1 MEGARLPNEAKREEG
16 SGETQQRE
24 ERNKEHRFL
33 ETPPLGQ
40 WSEQAGGGN
49 PSRAGARSID
59 RLIDCSLASQA
70 TAIAAREGGREAAQ
84 AGDRRGESD

>member
-1 MEGARLPNEAKREEG
+1 MAVWKGPGCLTKRRERKEG

-40 WSEQAGGGN
+40 WSEPAGGGN

-59 RLIDCSLASQA
+59 RSVD
-70 TAIAAREGGREAAQ
+70 
-84 AGDRRGESD
+84 